1 MKYSKQRDTILENV
15 LNRCDHPTADMIYE
29 EVRKELP
36 NISLGTVYR
45 NLNMLVELGKI
56 RKIIMP
62 GVSDRFDKTL
72 ESHYHLY
79 CKNCGEVHDVMLP
92 DITDI
97 DSIVEKH
104 TGYKIVSHDIVFIGI
119 CKNCQKEG

>member
-1 MKYSKQRDTILENV
+1 MKYSKQRDAILENV
-15 LNRCDHPTADMIYE
+15 LSRCDHPTADMVYE

-45 NLNMLVELGKI
+45 NLNMLVEIGKI

-62 GVSDRFDKTL
+62 GVSDRFDKTR

-79 CKNCGEVHDVMLP
+79 CKNCNVIDDVILP
-92 DITDI
+92 NITEI
-97 DSIVEKH
+97 DKLVENH
-104 TGYKIVSHDIVFIGI
+104 TGHKIVSHDIVFTGI
-119 CKNCQKEG
+119 CKKCQKEG

>member
-1 MKYSKQRDTILENV
+1 MKYSLQRDLILKYVEESY
-15 LNRCDHPTADMIYE
+15 DHPTADMIYE
-29 EVRKELP
+29 RVRNDFP

-45 NLNMLVELGKI
+45 NLNVLVELGYI

-72 ESHYHLY
+72 ENHYHLY
-79 CKNCGEVHDVMLP
+79 CSNCSSIHDVMLP

-97 DSIVEKH
+97 DIIVEKNM
-104 TGYKIVSHDIVFIGI
+104 GYKIVSHDIVFTGI
-119 CKNCQKEG
+119 CKKCQKEG

>member
-1 MKYSKQRDTILENV
+1 MKYSKQRDAILENV
-15 LNRCDHPTADMIYE
+15 LSRCDHPTADMVYE

-45 NLNMLVELGKI
+45 NLNMLVEIGKI

-79 CKNCGEVHDVMLP
+79 CKNCNVIDDVILP
-92 DITDI
+92 NITEI
-97 DSIVEKH
+97 DKLVEKH
-104 TGYKIVSHDIVFIGI
+104 TGHKIVSHDIVFTGI
-119 CKNCQKEG
+119 CKKCQKEG

>member
-1 MKYSKQRDTILENV
+1 MKYSKQRDTILLNV
-15 LNRCDHPTADMIYE
+15 LNRCDHPTAEMIYE
-29 EVRKELP
+29 EVKRELP

-62 GVSDRFDKTL
+62 GVSDRFDKTI
-72 ESHYHLY
+72 ERHYHLY
-79 CKNCGEVHDVMLP
+79 CKDCCSVHDVMLP

-104 TGYKIVSHDIVFIGI
+104 TGYKIVSNDIVFTGV
-119 CKNCQKEG
+119 CKKCQKEG